1 MKRQLQRMLADLE
14 RELREN
20 DRDIEANS
28 GKQAALIE
36 ERRNILRGIE
46 GIHAEIKRMEA
57 V

>member
-36 ERRNILRGIE
+36 ERRKILRGIE